1 MSLVMRKTGLHSPAC
16 AHWVDYTIY
25 EDGRAIGRIYEEGA
39 APPNLG
45 WYWCITVIGARHAGI
60 RTDGRVATLD
70 EATRVRGAKKETEAA
85 VIRHFKSGQ
94 LYLK

>member
-1 MSLVMRKTGLHSPAC
+1 MQDPLASLTIAMWFAAGAVSGAEPVSDFRLVIPFLFFSPGGTAM
-16 AHWVDYTIY
+16 ASH
-25 EDGRAIGRIYEEGA
+25 
-39 APPNLG
+39 
-45 WYWCITVIGARHAGI
+45 
-60 RTDGRVATLD
+60 GRVATLD